1 MMTGSRVQA
10 KQFLA
15 AMRGGKD
22 NGDGTSGGQ
31 PTTQPGQLLKAMV
44 LKNAGKAASAPGQ
57 NRSYEDAAGGSYK
70 ATAYPQR
77 IARPSVAAMSRAPAR
92 RRAATA
98 RQILKSSTRK

>member
-10 KQFLA
+10 KKFTQ

-44 LKNAGKAASAPGQ
+44 LKSAGKAASAPG
-57 NRSYEDAAGGSYK
+57 RYEDAAGGSYK

-77 IARPSVAAMSRAPAR
+77 IARPSVASMNRAPAR